1 MPEPFR
7 ITQKNAMKNNRKDR
21 LQLCNRMISGALAL
35 LGVASCSTEAP
46 CEYGTPYCTFGLKGK
61 VTEQEG
67 GTVLEG
73 KRVIIKRVNADRGES
88 PDTLLTGKNGTYQW
102 EKRDFMPETEFRII
116 CEDPA
121 GAYEADSVD
130 VKMKAAGGSGWYV
143 GRDDKE
149 VNFTLKKKS

>member
-1 MPEPFR
+1 
-7 ITQKNAMKNNRKDR
+7 MKNNRKDR

-73 KRVIIKRVNADRGES
+73 KRIIIKPANAQTASNHVLREY
-88 PDTLLTGKNGTYQW
+88 PDTLLTGKDGTYRW
-102 EKRDFMPETEFRII
+102 EKQEFSDETEFRII

-121 GAYEADSVD
+121 GVYAADSTD
-130 VKMKAAGGSGWYV
+130 VKMKPTGGSGWNV
-143 GRDDKE
+143 GHDEKE